1 MHKVFVS
8 GSINIKSLNQDI
20 LSRLDNILA
29 ADLEVIVGD
38 ANGVDS
44 SIQAYLFEREAMNV
58 VVYCAGNK
66 PRHNIGNWKVEHIL
80 TEAKPG
86 TRAYFTAK
94 DVQMAQDCDYGFMV
108 WDTQSTGTLSN
119 ALELLKRNKP
129 SLIYVNKQK
138 RFVTLKDAN
147 DISDLIS
154 VMSEKALKQA
164 NAKIRFSTHI
174 ERLRHQQAS
183 IF

>member
-1 MHKVFVS
+1 M
-8 GSINIKSLNQDI
+8 
-20 LSRLDNILA
+20 
-29 ADLEVIVGD
+29 
-38 ANGVDS
+38 
-44 SIQAYLFEREAMNV
+44 
-58 VVYCAGNK
+58 
-66 PRHNIGNWKVEHIL
+66 
-80 TEAKPG
+80 TETKPG

-94 DVQMAQDCDYGFMV
+94 DVQMTQVCDYGFMV

-147 DISDLIS
+147 DISSLIT

-164 NAKIRFSTHI
+164 NAWIKRNQVKIRAIAIYDLF
-174 ERLRHQQAS
+174 
-183 IF
+183 

>member
-1 MHKVFVS
+1 M
-8 GSINIKSLNQDI
+8 
-20 LSRLDNILA
+20 
-29 ADLEVIVGD
+29 
-38 ANGVDS
+38 
-44 SIQAYLFEREAMNV
+44 
-58 VVYCAGNK
+58 
-66 PRHNIGNWKVEHIL
+66 
-80 TEAKPG
+80 TETKPG

-119 ALELLKRNKP
+119 ALELLKHNKP

-147 DISDLIS
+147 DISSLIS

-164 NAKIRFSTHI
+164 NAKIRFSTRI

-183 IF
+183 IL